1 MKERLRKSVAFRLI
15 VGSLLCLVLVLQAR
29 LWISNGGFSEVS
41 RLHTQVELQTH
52 ENEQLAERNER
63 LTAEVEDLQRGFG
76 AVEERARSDLGLI
89 GEDETFYVFSEER
102 GGGEAVKTAK

>member
-1 MKERLRKSVAFRLI
+1 MKTGVKSIKFKLVIGVL
-15 VGSLLCLVLVLQAR
+15 VGLLLVLQVR

-41 RLHTQVELQTH
+41 RLRAQVELQAH

-63 LTAEVEDLQRGFG
+63 LAAEVEDLQRGFG

-89 GEDETFYVFSEER
+89 GKDETFFIFAEEPR
-102 GGGEAVKTAK
+102 TGRLVE

>member
-1 MKERLRKSVAFRLI
+1 MKDSAAKPIRFKLVIGA
-15 VGSLLCLVLVLQAR
+15 LLCLLLVLQVR

-41 RLHTQVELQTH
+41 RLRTQVELQTY

-63 LTAEVEDLQRGFG
+63 LAAEVEDLQRGFG

-89 GEDETFYVFSEER
+89 GKDETFFIFAEEQ
-102 GGGEAVKTAK
+102 GADQPAE

>member
-1 MKERLRKSVAFRLI
+1 MLI
-15 VGSLLCLVLVLQAR
+15 VGSLLCLLLVLQVR
-29 LWISNGGFSEVS
+29 LWISSGGFSEVS
-41 RLHTQVELQTH
+41 RLHNQVELQTH

-89 GEDETFYVFSEER
+89 GEDETFYVFSEEP
-102 GGGEAVKTAK
+102 GAGKSAE

>member
-1 MKERLRKSVAFRLI
+1 MKDGVTPIRFKLL
-15 VGSLLCLVLVLQAR
+15 VGALLCLLLVLQVR

-41 RLHTQVELQTH
+41 RLRAQVELQVH

-63 LTAEVEDLQRGFG
+63 LTAEVEDLERGFG

-89 GEDETFYVFSEER
+89 GKDETFFIFAEDQDARSSTE
-102 GGGEAVKTAK
+102 